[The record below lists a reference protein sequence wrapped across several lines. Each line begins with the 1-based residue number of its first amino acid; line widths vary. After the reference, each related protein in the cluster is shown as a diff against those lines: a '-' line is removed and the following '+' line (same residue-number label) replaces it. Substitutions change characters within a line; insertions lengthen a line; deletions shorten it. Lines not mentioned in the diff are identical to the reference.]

1 MDIDE
6 EIVSDDDSGPDIIL
20 DGVPNLQ
27 KVLDTE
33 VKKISLIYNI
43 RKVNYFLNVFND
55 LILCSNMI

>member
-33 VKKISLIYNI
+33 VKKSLLSNSLIYI
-43 RKVNYFLNVFND
+43 
-55 LILCSNMI
+55 IQG